1 VLIRLFLAAFLGSA
15 IGFER
20 ERLLWVTGIRTHMVV
35 CVGACLI
42 MIVSAF
48 EFGDS
53 VTSQNVV
60 LDPSHGLRLFSK

>member
-1 VLIRLFLAAFLGSA
+1 MLSDWGLGSL

-20 ERLLWVTGIRTHMVV
+20 DRLLWAAGIRTHMLI

-48 EFGDS
+48 GFSDIM
-53 VTSQNVV
+53 
-60 LDPSHGLRLFSK
+60 RLG

>member
-1 VLIRLFLAAFLGSA
+1 MHSIWFDRRLVICSLIGGLGSL

-20 ERLLWVTGIRTHMVV
+20 DRLLWAAGIRTHMLI

-48 EFGDS
+48 G
-53 VTSQNVV
+53 
-60 LDPSHGLRLFSK
+60 FSDMMCLG